1 MSGYEDDDDDDFD
14 ADYDE
19 PQRDYRMEWD
29 PDFGM
34 GAETESVSM
43 PTSPNSNGMKAV
55 AAIGLLST
63 GVFLITK
70 GLSRKTK
77 E

>member
-1 MSGYEDDDDDDFD
+1 MRDYDDEDDFD

-34 GAETESVSM
+34 EAETESVSM
-43 PTSPNSNGMKAV
+43 PSVSNSGGMKAV
-55 AAIGLLST
+55 AAIGLFST
-63 GVFLITK
+63 GIFLITK
-70 GLSRKTK
+70 GLSRKAN